1 MNAKILLVIAFAAFG
16 KVHSLDGASRSS
28 TTYSIQDTNNVAG
41 ALITSPNYSSEST
54 AGEVGSNLSSSFNYL
69 AKAGFAG
76 QLYETVGFVI
86 DANPTSV
93 AEGGNLQLIAAH
105 LLDDATR
112 LAFQPGDVT
121 WSILDGPLTSI
132 TSDGLVTADVVYTN
146 TTANVQGIYG
156 SSNSNLLL
164 TVLNTNPDDFPGY
177 ANDGIDDDWQV
188 QYFGLPPNPNA
199 APGVDADGSGLGN
212 YFKFLAGLNPLDG
225 SRFLISTNK
234 VSGDPSQF
242 QVKFKPLVAGR
253 TYLVEWTTGVTNPD
267 WEPLSGFN
275 YVDEGDQRTVT
286 DFNALPAPKFYR
298 VQISKP

>member
-1 MNAKILLVIAFAAFG
+1 MKRLLFLSFILLATSAA
-16 KVHSLDGASRSS
+16 AAMRSS
-28 TTYSIQDTNNVAG
+28 A
-41 ALITSPNYSSEST
+41 NYSVNDVNDLAGNLSASTNYNST
-54 AGEVGSNLSSSFNYL
+54 ASAANGVANNLSYSTNYL
-69 AKAGFAG
+69 TKNGFAG
-76 QLYETVGFVI
+76 QLFEVMGFVL
-86 DANPTSV
+86 DANSFSL
-93 AEGGNLQLIAAH
+93 AEGGSLQLFAAH
-105 LLDDATR
+105 LLDDGTR
-112 LAFQPGDVT
+112 QRFQNTDVT

-275 YVDEGDQRTVT
+275 YVDDGDQRTVT